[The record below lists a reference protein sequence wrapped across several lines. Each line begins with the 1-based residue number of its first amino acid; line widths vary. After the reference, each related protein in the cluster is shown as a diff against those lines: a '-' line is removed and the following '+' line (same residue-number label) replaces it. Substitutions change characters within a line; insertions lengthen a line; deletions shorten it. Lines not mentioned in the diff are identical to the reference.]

1 VIAPLGPVIVGAD
14 GTLNVPFWPD
24 VFFSVNVSV
33 AVVPGV
39 TLLFVVVFVS
49 VGVALIVVLSA
60 GLVAALPAFVCAGS
74 LPPYVAA
81 VLEIA
86 FVPVGVPVPT
96 FTAIVIAL
104 PFAPEAIT
112 VVDVHEIDAVP
123 PPVQVQPVPVGLP
136 FAVRLFGSVSVTVTV
151 PDVAA
156 LPVFFGVIVY
166 VAPDWPI
173 VHGPLSDF
181 VNARLGAFT
190 VSVAVAETD
199 VDVAPPAVTV
209 APSRSVID

>member
-1 VIAPLGPVIVGAD
+1 
-14 GTLNVPFWPD
+14 
-24 VFFSVNVSV
+24 
-33 AVVPGV
+33 
-39 TLLFVVVFVS
+39 
-49 VGVALIVVLSA
+49 LIIVLSA
-60 GLVAALPAFVCAGS
+60 GLVAALPAFGCAGS

-104 PFAPEAIT
+104 PFAPAAIA
-112 VVDVHEIDAVP
+112 VVDVHEIVLVP
-123 PPVQVQPVPVGLP
+123 APVHVHPVPVGLP
-136 FAVRLFGSVSVTVTV
+136 FAVRLLGSVSVTVMV
-151 PDVAA
+151 PVVAA

-166 VAPDWPI
+166 AAPDWPI

-190 VSVAVAETD
+190 VSVAVAEAV
-199 VDVAPPAVTV
+199 VDVTPPAVTV

>member
-1 VIAPLGPVIVGAD
+1 MIVGAA

-39 TLLFVVVFVS
+39 TLLLVVVFVS
-49 VGVALIVVLSA
+49 VGVALTVVLSV

-96 FTAIVIAL
+96 FTDTAIAL
-104 PFAPEAIT
+104 PFAPAAIT
-112 VVDVHEIDAVP
+112 AVDVHEIVLVP
-123 PPVQVQPVPVGLP
+123 APVHVQPVPVGLP
-136 FAVRLFGSVSVTVTV
+136 FAVRLLGSVSVTVML
-151 PDVAA
+151 PDVAT
-156 LPVFFGVIVY
+156 LPVFLGVIVY
-166 VAPDWPI
+166 AAPVWPI
-173 VHGPLSDF
+173 VHGPLSVF

-190 VSVAVAETD
+190 VSVAVADTD
-199 VDVAPPAVTV
+199 VDVTPPAVTV
-209 APSRSVID
+209 AASRSVID

>member
-1 VIAPLGPVIVGAD
+1 
-14 GTLNVPFWPD
+14 
-24 VFFSVNVSV
+24 
-33 AVVPGV
+33 
-39 TLLFVVVFVS
+39 VFVS
-49 VGVALIVVLSA
+49 VGVALTVVVSA
-60 GLVAALPAFVCAGS
+60 ELVAALPAFVCAGS

-96 FTAIVIAL
+96 FTATVMAL
-104 PFAPEAIT
+104 PFAPAAIAA
-112 VVDVHEIDAVP
+112 VEVHEIEFVP
-123 PPVQVQPVPVGLP
+123 APVQVHPVPVGLP
-136 FAVRLFGSVSVTVTV
+136 FAVKLLGSVSVTVIV

-166 VAPDWPI
+166 VAPVWPI

-190 VSVAVAETD
+190 VSVAVAEAV
-199 VDVAPPAVTV
+199 VDVTPPAVTV